1 MPDQVFSLPSE
12 SPPIVSSSLDG
23 DKELQDSFAATWE
36 AVDAAEAERAAK
48 SPVPEAL
55 EPTVA
60 IEPTEAS
67 TDASPIEETPKTVT
81 TEYGSSK
88 KKLTDLTK
96 APTET
101 EIRDVID
108 GPKEE
113 ETAPIDEL
121 DALTPHPAANEE
133 SIGHF
138 GRLKAKARE
147 IRDELKTTKAKIA
160 PLAAELGVPVDDVDS
175 LVNAVRSLRTQPG
188 LPSTDAQELEA
199 LRVFSNASHLQ
210 NSISYL
216 RGFKE
221 PVAQAKLQWIDRAS
235 KFWHNSPEAIQKWA
249 NEARQNHERIDSGW
263 FQQQVQALS
272 QHGKIDAIT
281 MQGLLSDADQI
292 VRKEE
297 QGKTELQNISCDP
310 PSYSRWTQVE
320 NEIKGRQIADQ
331 IAKATEKA
339 FATSHKFMEDW
350 KQKSPDDAVFAEREK
365 RFRATVE
372 GAYTLPE
379 QMAKFALDN
388 IYYHEEFP
396 KLQKQLEEEKSKLKE
411 AEAKLTDLRRRTG
424 LARKTQDA
432 PLRPQVGHSTN
443 GKPTPSSPRLTNS
456 RNPDWG
462 NLPGGG

>member
-1 MPDQVFSLPSE
+1 MSDQVLSLPSE